1 MTKYKHEEHVHNL
14 ESPNQIVP
22 EIIKLLAP
30 KSVVDVGCGIGTFL
44 NVFKKNHVQDVL
56 GIDGSWVNR
65 DLLHKHISEE
75 EFKECNLEEPI
86 QLEKKYDLALSL
98 EVAEHLSEK
107 SAKAFVKSL
116 VNAGKVVV
124 FSAAIPSQGGQN
136 HINEQWL
143 SYWETLFLENGYVLH
158 DVIRPILWDNP
169 KIFCWYKQNM
179 VLFGPKHIDFKTE
192 VTYCPIKNIVHPEL
206 FAIKVKIADE
216 LTNPSIKAGTKIFA
230 KSIIGA
236 KNIKK
241 LNR

>member
-98 EVAEHLSEK
+98 GNSIFRE
-107 SAKAFVKSL
+107 
-116 VNAGKVVV
+116 
-124 FSAAIPSQGGQN
+124 
-136 HINEQWL
+136 WL
-143 SYWETLFLENGYVLH
+143 RFT
-158 DVIRPILWDNP
+158 
-169 KIFCWYKQNM
+169 
-179 VLFGPKHIDFKTE
+179 
-192 VTYCPIKNIVHPEL
+192 
-206 FAIKVKIADE
+206 
-216 LTNPSIKAGTKIFA
+216 
-230 KSIIGA
+230 
-236 KNIKK
+236 
-241 LNR
+241 